1 MGRLKSRSLLKA
13 PSKRKISVIKLKE
26 KDEIISSK
34 LYFENGFFFVI
45 QVVTFKHFEY
55 ANKNF

>member
-13 PSKRKISVIKLKE
+13 PSKRKKSIIKLTKE

-45 QVVTFKHFEY
+45 QIVTFKL
-55 ANKNF
+55 